1 MSEFILG
8 CSFLLEESLGFFFFF
23 KFVSNMQ
30 PEGSESV
37 IAPATPAVLALSAR
51 LPMRLEAPA
60 LTGLHPSPHTYQ
72 ERT

>member
-8 CSFLLEESLGFFFFF
+8 CSFLLEESLGVFFFFF

-30 PEGSESV
+30 PEGSGSV

-60 LTGLHPSPHTYQ
+60 
-72 ERT
+72 